1 MMSNDGQDT
10 LARGIPV
17 SVPPRRVVSLVPS
30 LTETLFD
37 LALGHTLAGRTD
49 YCIYPQDKVAS
60 VPSVGGTKNPNI
72 AQILTLNPDL
82 VMANQEE
89 NRKEDVEALRAAG
102 VTVWLTFP
110 KTVQDALNLMW
121 DIMNA
126 FDNTQM
132 VPRVRLIEYTYDRL
146 NTMAEARE
154 VTQALP
160 VFVPIWL
167 EPLMTINADT
177 YVHDVLRVCGG
188 TNVFANRERLYPLSA
203 DLGQASPYPEG
214 DARLVGRDTRYP
226 RVTWEEVTQ
235 RDPHVILLP
244 SEPFAFD
251 ESHLPIFYGLNVK
264 ASRDARI
271 HLVDGSYLT
280 WHGTRVAYA
289 MNELPSILSMGVK

>member
-1 MMSNDGQDT
+1 MSNDGQDV

-37 LALGHTLAGRTD
+37 LALGHTLVGRTD
-49 YCIYPQDKVAS
+49 YCIYPQDKVMS
-60 VPSVGGTKNPNI
+60 VPSVGGTKNPDI
-72 AQILTLNPDL
+72 ARILALNPDL
-82 VMANQEE
+82 VMANKEE
-89 NRKEDVEALRAAG
+89 NRKEDVEALRTAG

-126 FDNTQM
+126 FENTLM

-146 NTMAEARE
+146 NTMAETRE

-167 EPLMTINADT
+167 DPLMTINADT

-188 TNVFANRERLYPLSA
+188 TNVFADRERLYPLSA
-203 DLGQASPYPEG
+203 DLGQTSPYPAG
-214 DARLVGRDTRYP
+214 DSRLLGRDTRYP
-226 RVTWEEVTQ
+226 RVTWEEVIA

-251 ESHLPIFYGLNVK
+251 ESHVPIFQGLNVK
-264 ASRDARI
+264 ASRDGRI

-289 MNELPSILSMGVK
+289 MNELPNVLRMGTE